1 MRVAE
6 EMERSNLR
14 WQRCWMRCSTTYACC
29 RRAEAFE
36 NLGRCSTTDGLRRF
50 ATMVN
55 QSLQH
60 GTALAHVLKQIAE
73 ELRRRIIKLEER
85 AHKLGVK
92 LIVPMVIFLM
102 PAMFVVWAAVRSCT
116 SSMLSGGWHEH
127 DHLRGQAP
135 A

>member
-1 MRVAE
+1 MLPPR
-6 EMERSNLR
+6 
-14 WQRCWMRCSTTYACC
+14 
-29 RRAEAFE
+29 EAFE
-36 NLGRCSTTDGLRRF
+36 NLGQRSTTDGLRRF

-73 ELRRRIIKLEER
+73 ELRRDRIIKLEER

-102 PAMFVVWAAVRSCT
+102 PAMFVVLGG
-116 SSMLSGGWHEH
+116 SSFLHIVH
-127 DHLRGQAP
+127 AFRGLA
-135 A
+135 